1 MERERKHYIDLD
13 VDSDSPEE
21 LAAVEQARE
30 DDEESVDVQAH
41 GASSYNSPS

>member
-13 VDSDSPEE
+13 VDSDAPEE
-21 LAAVEQARE
+21 VAAVERASE
-30 DDEESVDVQAH
+30 DDEETVDVQAH